1 VNRAR
6 AALLLLAA
14 PMLSGLVVRQ
24 SEATPIA
31 QARQA
36 LVFVIGGVSVDE
48 VLSAP
53 PLHQLATSGGV
64 ALMTSEIP
72 AATPGAYAAVGNGG
86 ARPPMVAGPT
96 VLANALAK
104 AGLQYCEGGLLG
116 APLYAGE
123 PTILSDPA
131 TPYCAGLTDP
141 ALRFLEV
148 GDSRAVPQIG
158 DGRPLIRQGIARVA
172 EILREQVL
180 ALPNRQ
186 TLILVVTPTRS
197 GTMDE
202 IGDEVTPILMAEGMP
217 EQLFPSSGSM
227 MALTSDSTRVDG
239 LVSNVDVAPTILQ
252 FFGIPLPSEME
263 GHPIRVVDASPPL
276 ALHRLHLEQRRIR
289 IPLQVGEAVFVTLV
303 GLAMFGALIALGRGK
318 RLSPAVLA
326 ALRFLLLCAVALYL
340 VDLVGGLLPRM
351 TYVVVVPFVVLGT
364 LALAWAAR
372 AARWPGPIG
381 PFVFLGALALAFV
394 VVDAVFFGGRA
405 FRVPLTGGTMFDG
418 TRFYGLPNVF
428 IALLLAGSIFVAV
441 SLEPFAGFALIFA
454 VGLFAGFPRLGANVG
469 ASITL
474 FAGAGLWFV
483 LRTRPRIC
491 VKEVALVGGVML
503 VGLAMVLLAN
513 RYLPG
518 SPTHATR
525 FVERSTSSLSTAV
538 STFRDRLSTAFHLLN
553 AQPEGYVPMLA
564 LFVVLWLA
572 IARPEPIRSGFALAG
587 EPWRWALVA
596 IVLAS
601 LVGFVVN
608 DTGTTAAAPGLI
620 FAATGLAYPVFARE
634 ASKRE

>member
-1 VNRAR
+1 
-6 AALLLLAA
+6 
-14 PMLSGLVVRQ
+14 
-24 SEATPIA
+24 
-31 QARQA
+31 
-36 LVFVIGGVSVDE
+36 VIGGVSFDE
-48 VLSAP
+48 MLSAP
-53 PLHQLATSGGV
+53 PLDELATWGGA
-64 ALMTSEIP
+64 ALMTTRTST
-72 AATPGAYAAVGNGG
+72 ADASTAYATIGNGVVG
-86 ARPPMVAGPT
+86 SPLEGGPT
-96 VLANALAK
+96 LLADVIHD
-104 AGLQYCEGGLLG
+104 AGLNYCEGNLIE
-116 APLYAGE
+116 APLYPDE
-123 PTILSDPA
+123 PTILSDPKA
-131 TPYCAGLTDP
+131 PFCSGLLDRT
-141 ALRFLEV
+141 LRFAEV
-148 GDSRAVPQIG
+148 GDFGAMPEIG
-158 DGRPLIRQGIARVA
+158 QREPRITQGLSGFA
-172 EILREQVL
+172 EILREEVL
-180 ALPNRQ
+180 ALPDRQ
-186 TLILVVTPTRS
+186 TLIMVVTPTRS

-217 EQLFPSSGSM
+217 KQMFPSSGRM

-252 FFGIPLPSEME
+252 FFGIPIPSEME
-263 GHPIRVVDASPPL
+263 GHPIRL
-276 ALHRLHLEQRRIR
+276 ANAPAPFSLHRLHLEQRRMR
-289 IPLQVGEAVFVTLV
+289 IPLQVGEAVFVSLV
-303 GLAMFGALIALGRGK
+303 ALALFGVLIVLGRGK
-318 RLSPAVLA
+318 ALPPAVLTV
-326 ALRFLLLCAVALYL
+326 LRFLLLCAVALHL

-364 LALAWAAR
+364 LALAWAAL
-372 AARWPGPIG
+372 AARWPGPVG
-381 PFVFLGALALAFV
+381 PFAFLGALGLAFV

-405 FRVPLTGGTMFDG
+405 LRVPLTGGTMFDG

-483 LRTRPRIC
+483 LRTRQRIR
-491 VKEVALVGGVML
+491 VKEVVLLGGVML

-538 STFRDRLSTAFHLLN
+538 STFRHRLSTAFHLLN
-553 AQPEGYVPMLA
+553 AQPEGYAPMLL

-620 FAATGLAYPVFARE
+620 YAATALAYPAFAKE